1 MKAVGLTITGL
12 TRTLFMSRTDAEAAF
27 TSATQE
33 VRQKVKV
40 KEILSDTV
48 KTFSITFENNKHS
61 RGYMYYV

>member
-1 MKAVGLTITGL
+1 
-12 TRTLFMSRTDAEAAF
+12 MSRTDAEAAF

-61 RGYMYYV
+61 TGYMYCV